1 MIASRITTT
10 HLLALGV
17 AVMIIIVSA
26 EFAAEFQVNFA
37 VPHPQ
42 PSQSGLSELIW
53 IRDHFGYDNQHII
66 IVVRDPSSYLWALAY
81 NGGLV
86 YFGNVLYL
94 LANQTDYSLLN
105 SPDPQIRSDYI
116 GSWQRLWVYG
126 VLQRINSGTYQIILP
141 SDLYKP
147 DVLEMQ
153 SLVAV
158 GEGLLETRIMDS
170 VSISRLLEAWNL
182 AKTTNDFIGAS
193 SPYLKIYPLADCGAY
208 NSWASTTSA
217 TSVRLAQNFTNASAC
232 SVHITT
238 RQPKGATVY
247 VTLNGT
253 WDLSTLAYFGF
264 YFKGKANSTS
274 LHLLNI
280 LLSSVADYSSY
291 YYYEAREESLWGG
304 SVNGVVLDL
313 SQFQTKGFPDLSSI
327 SSIRFGTYSI
337 DNASFDYSLQYLMTA
352 TER

>member
-1 MIASRITTT
+1 
-10 HLLALGV
+10 
-17 AVMIIIVSA
+17 
-26 EFAAEFQVNFA
+26 
-37 VPHPQ
+37 
-42 PSQSGLSELIW
+42 
-53 IRDHFGYDNQHII
+53 
-66 IVVRDPSSYLWALAY
+66 
-81 NGGLV
+81 
-86 YFGNVLYL
+86 
-94 LANQTDYSLLN
+94 
-105 SPDPQIRSDYI
+105 
-116 GSWQRLWVYG
+116 
-126 VLQRINSGTYQIILP
+126 
-141 SDLYKP
+141 
-147 DVLEMQ
+147 MQ

-232 SVHITT
+232 SVHIIT
-238 RQPKGATVY
+238 RQPKGATTY

-253 WDLSTLAYFGF
+253 WDLATIAYFGF

-274 LHLLNI
+274 FHLLNV
-280 LLSSVADYSSY
+280 LLSSAADYSSY
-291 YYYEAREESLWGG
+291 YYYEARDESLWGG